1 MPVPASKAGL
11 LSYAS
16 QDAKAAKLICEALG
30 AAGGEVWLD
39 QSELVGGDPWDQK
52 IRGQIASCALFVPV
66 VSAATPARR
75 ERYFRLERKLADE
88 RTHLMAEPTPL
99 RLPVLIDDTKDRDA
113 LLSNSFLGVQWTRLP
128 GGETSP
134 AFVTHVQKRIGG
146 PGAPTASAASA
157 APPATGVASS
167 ARGGLPPRLGVALGV
182 VVLALI
188 GFVVMRPGAKEIGP
202 AAYPMA
208 DTKSMPVAVSAPAPV
223 PHDKSIGVLACANCS
238 PDKENEF
245 FTDGV
250 HEDILT
256 NRLNSRALRVVSLS
270 LLLLR

>member
-11 LSYAS
+11 FSYAS
-16 QDAKAAKLICEALG
+16 QDAKAAKLICQALR

-39 QSELVGGDPWDQK
+39 QSELVGGDAWDQQ
-52 IRGQIASCALFVPV
+52 IRGQIALCALLVPA
-66 VSAATPARR
+66 VSGATQARR
-75 ERYFRLERKLADE
+75 EGYFRLERKLADE
-88 RTHLMAEPTPL
+88 RTHLMAEGTPFL
-99 RLPVLIDDTKDRDA
+99 LPVLIDDTKDRDA

-134 AFVTHVQKRIGG
+134 VFVTRVQKRIGG

-157 APPATGVASS
+157 APPSTGVASS

-223 PHDKSIGVLACANCS
+223 PHDKSIGVLACANRS

-270 LLLLR
+270 LLPLR

>member
-11 LSYAS
+11 FSYAS
-16 QDAKAAKLICEALG
+16 QDAKTAKLICLALR
-30 AAGGEVWLD
+30 AAGFEVWLD
-39 QSELVGGDPWDQK
+39 QSELVGGDAWDQK
-52 IRGQIASCALFVPV
+52 IRGQIALCALFVPV
-66 VSAATPARR
+66 VSAATQARR
-75 ERYFRLERKLADE
+75 EGYFRLERKLADE
-88 RTHLMAEPTPL
+88 RTHLMAEGTPFL
-99 RLPVLIDDTKDRDA
+99 LPVVIADTKDRAA
-113 LLSNSFLGVQWTRLP
+113 LVSKSFLRVQWTRLS

-134 AFVTHVQKRIGG
+134 AFVTRVQKRIGG

-157 APPATGVASS
+157 APPATGVAPS

-188 GFVVMRPGAKEIGP
+188 SFVVMRPGAEETVP
-202 AAYPMA
+202 ATYPMA

-223 PHDKSIGVLACANCS
+223 PHDKFIGVLAFANRS

-256 NRLNSRALRVVSLS
+256 NRLNSPALRVVSLS

>member
-16 QDAKAAKLICEALG
+16 QDAKAANLICEALG

-157 APPATGVASS
+157 APPAMGVTPS
-167 ARGGLPPRLGVALGV
+167 ARGGLPPRLGMALGV

-188 GFVVMRPGAKEIGP
+188 GFVVIRPGAKEIVP
-202 AAYPMA
+202 ATYPMA
-208 DTKSMPVAVSAPAPV
+208 ETKSMPVAVSAPAPV
-223 PHDKSIGVLACANCS
+223 PHDKSIGVLAFANCS